1 MLVTY
6 IALLPEVV
14 LLFGILLMALVRI
27 FRAENTPKTF
37 LTLAKWTIL
46 PTIALTAVF
55 YDRDVGAVWSNNDY
69 TTLFKIVIYL
79 FALGWG
85 TLSLKRFQN
94 RENSSFS
101 FYFLLLLNLLGFSL
115 MLSARS
121 LPALAAAAVYCQ
133 LLNYPLLKTD
143 AEEEALPQFRRYLV
157 WTLLFC
163 LLLAGGVWKLCAYAD
178 STSYADVSRFLAEQ
192 TVVSWQLRLA
202 FVMIMVFF
210 LFALGVAPFHFWFA
224 DVLSGAIL
232 PVGGYL
238 TIVPVLAYFS
248 VFVNLIANVLAP
260 LYGWFVPVML
270 IFGVLSVF
278 IGAIGANSEDNLRRI
293 FAYAGL
299 YYVGVLLIASADMH
313 GQSLVAALVYLLV
326 YVLAFFGIYT
336 VFAGCRSK
344 GEYLHYLNEVRGLST
359 QRPFLAA
366 TLLILMISLIGTPPL
381 LGFLG
386 KLSVIN
392 ALVAGGSY
400 GLMAVVAFSMLILV
414 YAYLKIITVIY
425 FEPRNISFDRVD
437 KGVYTYIALNLL
449 LIAVTVVNPKYL
461 MHDAE
466 IMLTAILQA
475 KNVAAF

>member
-1 MLVTY
+1 MLVNY
-6 IALLPEVV
+6 VALLPEAVLTAGV
-14 LLFGILLMALVRI
+14 LLTVLVR
-27 FRAENTPKTF
+27 FLRSANTAKTF

-46 PTIALTAVF
+46 PAIMLTAVF
-55 YDRDVGAVWSNNDY
+55 YDRNVGGFWVNNDY
-69 TTLFKIVIYL
+69 TTLFKIVIFL

-85 TLSLKRFQN
+85 SLSLRRFQN
-94 RENSSFS
+94 RENDSFA
-101 FYFLLLLNLLGFSL
+101 FYSMLLLELLGFSL

-121 LPALAAAAVYCQ
+121 LELFAAAAVCCQ
-133 LLNYPLLKTD
+133 LLNCLLLRIGAD
-143 AEEEALPQFRRYLV
+143 EECLPRLHRHLAVTMF
-157 WTLLFC
+157 FC
-163 LLLAGGVWKLCAYAD
+163 LLLAAGVLVLRRYGGSGYEELGK
-178 STSYADVSRFLAEQ
+178 FLTVQ
-192 TVVSWQLRLA
+192 TETLWQLRLA

-224 DVLSGAIL
+224 DAVSGAVL
-232 PVGGYL
+232 PVAGYL
-238 TIVPVLAYFS
+238 TIVPVLAYFPA
-248 VFVNLIANVLAP
+248 FVNLIVNVLAP
-260 LYGWFVPVML
+260 LYAWFVPVML

-278 IGAIGANSEDNLRRI
+278 IGAVGANSEDNLRRI

-299 YYVGVLLIASADMH
+299 YYVGVLLVSAADMH
-313 GQSLVAALVYLLV
+313 GQSLLGAFIYLLV
-326 YVLAFFGIYT
+326 YVLAFFGVYT

-344 GEYLHYLNEVRGLST
+344 GEYLRCLSEIRGLST

-366 TLLILMISLIGTPPL
+366 AFLILMISLIGTPPL

-437 KGVYTYIALNLL
+437 KGVYTYIAVNLF
-449 LIAVTVVNPKYL
+449 LIAVTVINPKYL
-461 MHDAE
+461 MHDVE
-466 IMLTAILQA
+466 MMLAAIL
-475 KNVAAF
+475 